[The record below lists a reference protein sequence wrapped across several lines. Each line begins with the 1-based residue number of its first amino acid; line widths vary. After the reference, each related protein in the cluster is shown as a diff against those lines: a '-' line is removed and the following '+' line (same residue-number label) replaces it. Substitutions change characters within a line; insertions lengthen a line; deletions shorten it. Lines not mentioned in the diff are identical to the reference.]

1 MHQKFSRWVL
11 LAFVLIPVMVTV
23 GADQKPKKDV
33 VSEFT
38 GTWSTISGTNSVI
51 FSIKADGEAVIFLLQ
66 DGAYNMGNVP
76 WKPVPGGILIDGL
89 PRFRFWKGRNRNES
103 RVEMEALP
111 PEMTSEDW
119 QEFPLSFFMHRSRS
133 KRLPKQLRERSL
145 PKNWNNAKLPPEW
158 DQTAGRRR
166 VYREK

>member
-1 MHQKFSRWVL
+1 MCKNLIRRAL
-11 LAFVLIPVMVTV
+11 LAFVLIPVMVVV
-23 GADQKPKKDV
+23 GADEKPKQDA

-51 FSIKADGEAVIFLLQ
+51 FSIKDDGEAVMFLLQ
-66 DGAYNMGNVP
+66 SGAYNMGNVP
-76 WKPVPGGILIDGL
+76 WKRVPGGILIEGL
-89 PRFRFWKGRNRNES
+89 PRFRFWKGRNRNEA

-119 QEFPLSFFMHRSRS
+119 QEFPLSFFMRRASS
-133 KRLPKQLRERSL
+133 KRLPKQFHQRSL
-145 PKNWNNAKLPPEW
+145 PKNWGNAKLPPEW
-158 DQTAGRRR
+158 DQSAGRRR